1 MYARDP
7 SLILISATGI
17 FQQHQHSHQHS
28 HQHQRFNTTS
38 IPRQHSSLFAYI
50 WMKDANFYCSEE
62 VIGSQATK
70 GKECEIRHLILKT
83 LQLLVYDFG
92 Y

>member
-1 MYARDP
+1 
-7 SLILISATGI
+7 
-17 FQQHQHSHQHS
+17 
-28 HQHQRFNTTS
+28 
-38 IPRQHSSLFAYI
+38 
-50 WMKDANFYCSEE
+50 MKDANFYCSEE
-62 VIGSQATK
+62 AIGSQATK